1 MPVAGRKQGRS
12 TELTSNLP
20 AEPAPTNAVAS
31 DRLAT
36 APTASAVAPPTHE
49 QEGGTSE
56 GDVYLD
62 GMRVGRW
69 MVDTLSRQAAR
80 APAGRAAFDP
90 RLGMTW
96 PGTQQ
101 GN

>member
-1 MPVAGRKQGRS
+1 M
-12 TELTSNLP
+12 
-20 AEPAPTNAVAS
+20 
-31 DRLAT
+31 
-36 APTASAVAPPTHE
+36 ASAMAPPARD
-49 QEGGTSE
+49 QEKGTSE

-90 RLGMTW
+90 RLGLTW